1 MEWLGQK
8 SSESRLRRR
17 VHIDNFSSY
26 SWIEEK
32 WRRRLRSLKVEEVL
46 FTWSVLHWNRIDYI
60 PRRKSVSREDDVG
73 NVGTIRKE
81 MHLSSHPS
89 NLCVMH
95 CASYWGSKEGLN
107 EHKCCPVENPRWA
120 KVFMKVN
127 EVRIQ
132 TESLASGRERN
143 LFFHRNEVK
152 WTWWMQTC
160 L

>member
-73 NVGTIRKE
+73 KVGTIRKE

-89 NLCVMH
+89 NLFWIPIVCYALCFILGIQGRVKWAQMLP
-95 CASYWGSKEGLN
+95 CWESQMGQSFYEGKWSEDPN
-107 EHKCCPVENPRWA
+107 G
-120 KVFMKVN
+120 
-127 EVRIQ
+127 II
-132 TESLASGRERN
+132 SLREREKSV
-143 LFFHRNEVK
+143 LS
-152 WTWWMQTC
+152 
-160 L
+160 